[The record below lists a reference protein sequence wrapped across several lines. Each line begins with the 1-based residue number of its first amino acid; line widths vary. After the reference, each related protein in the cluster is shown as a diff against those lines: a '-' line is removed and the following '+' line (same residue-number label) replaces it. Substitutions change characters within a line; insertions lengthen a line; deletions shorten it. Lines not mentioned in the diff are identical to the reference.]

1 MSKKLVIP
9 SNKEQINSLMNYVDG
24 FVIGLKDMSINLPTY
39 FSLFEIKEISEL
51 LHDNNKELF
60 VSLNKNM
67 HNYDLKYLKEV
78 LLEFEKYDI
87 TGILYYDI
95 SIVNLKE
102 ELKLKKDLVF
112 SEEHAVTNFATINYW
127 NNMGA
132 NYAYLSNEI
141 TLHEIIEIHKNSNSK
156 LLVQVFGYIP
166 IFASERKLITNY
178 KKYFN
183 LKDDSD
189 KYYIEKEDKKYR
201 ILEDKYSTEVY
212 SDYILEAI
220 DEIKELEQENIE
232 YLVFNSFDIDDNVF
246 DYVIKSYNH
255 IESKDLKKLIT
266 NADKGF
272 LYKETI
278 YKVKNYE
285 K

>member
-24 FVIGLKDMSINLPTY
+24 FIIGLKDMSINLPTY
-39 FSLFEIKEISEL
+39 FSLFEIKEISDL
-51 LHDNNKELF
+51 LKENGKELF

-78 LLEFEKYDI
+78 LLEFENYDI
-87 TGILYYDI
+87 KGILYYDMA
-95 SIVNLKE
+95 IVNLKQE
-102 ELKLKKDLVF
+102 LELKNDLVF
-112 SEEHAVTNFATINYW
+112 SEEHAVTNFTTINYW

-132 NYAYLSNEI
+132 QYAYLSNEI

-183 LKDDSD
+183 LKDESS

-201 ILEDKYSTEVY
+201 VLEDKYTTQVY

-220 DEIKELEQENIE
+220 DEIKELEEQEIE

-246 DYVIKSYNH
+246 DYVVKSYNH
-255 IESKDLKKLIT
+255 IESKDLKKLLE

>member
-24 FVIGLKDMSINLPTY
+24 FIIGLKDMSVNLPTY

-95 SIVNLKE
+95 SIVNLKQ
-102 ELKLKKDLVF
+102 ELNLKKDLVF
-112 SEEHAVTNFATINYW
+112 SEEHAVTNFTTINYW

-132 NYAYLSNEI
+132 NYAFLSNEI
-141 TLHEIIEIHKNSNSK
+141 TLHEIIDIHKNSNSK

-166 IFASERKLITNY
+166 IFVSERKLISNY
-178 KKYFN
+178 KKHFD
-183 LKDDSD
+183 LQDDSD
-189 KYYIEKEDKKYR
+189 KYYIEKEGKKYR
-201 ILEDKYSTEVY
+201 LLEDKYTTQVY

-220 DEIKELEQENIE
+220 DEIKKLEKENIE

-246 DYVIKSYNH
+246 DYVVKSYNH
-255 IESKDLKKLIT
+255 IESKDLKKLLE